1 MSITLDVRQVSIIHT
16 YIHTCCFDAQ
26 SDSALR
32 VSCRLLAPG
41 PREQLARLP
50 LPLRFSGAGRI
61 AVCGSR
67 PARSRPATR
76 IAQAWRASATNTDN
90 VPDRRSAARPLT
102 LRRAAGPGARS
113 LGQGPTVTASP
124 TPTRTPPR
132 ARQARLAVGGQAA
145 RVGCW
150 TGRGGRRAWTRA
162 PAAEFQYVARPAAAS
177 GGCPEPPR
185 VLTRASRAGEY
196 SLATHSVL
204 L

>member
-50 LPLRFSGAGRI
+50 LPLHFSGAGRI

-67 PARSRPATR
+67 PAGSRPATR

-90 VPDRRSAARPLT
+90 VPDRRSAARLPV
-102 LRRAAGPGARS
+102 RHRAAGSGRAQRR
-113 LGQGPTVTASP
+113 LRPTVSARPRPQSTTRSP
-124 TPTRTPPR
+124 FAGPR
-132 ARQARLAVGGQAA
+132 G
-145 RVGCW
+145 
-150 TGRGGRRAWTRA
+150 RA
-162 PAAEFQYVARPAAAS
+162 PA
-177 GGCPEPPR
+177 
-185 VLTRASRAGEY
+185 VLAKGQ
-196 SLATHSVL
+196 L
-204 L
+204 